1 MDGAKGTFARS
12 SVLDFTG
19 PVTRPESFKANQVAG
34 VARNGYVY
42 RVPEVVTNSAGKP
55 STVREAVFM
64 PLRGMG
70 VTVGAFPSASPA
82 QPEVTAYQYYVARP

>member
-12 SVLDFTG
+12 SVLNFTG
-19 PVTRPESFKANQVAG
+19 PVTRPESFTANQVAG
-34 VARNGYVY
+34 VARNGYLY
-42 RVPEVVTNSAGKP
+42 RVPEVVTNSAGKA

-70 VTVGAFPSASPA
+70 TVGAFPSASPA